1 MYFEDYLLDSIQC
14 LLYALNIFIT
24 VHGFSSVEYHV
35 NESLALVDE
44 FSLFVKGGSLGVS
57 PTLYYGLPGS
67 ISSEAVTAKGEL

>member
-24 VHGFSSVEYHV
+24 VHGFSSVEYRV

-44 FSLFVKGGSLGVS
+44 FSLFVKGGTLGVS
-57 PTLYYGLPGS
+57 PTLSGLPGS